1 MTATRVEHE
10 CSVSSFHG
18 ADIYFT
24 LVPCPSWT
32 HRAQELM
39 KKKDLRHIYEE
50 SAEFRQQ
57 LYGWLQKHR
66 ISDVR
71 QMHSAR
77 RGLFGAR
84 GFSAPMIW

>member
-1 MTATRVEHE
+1 
-10 CSVSSFHG
+10 
-18 ADIYFT
+18 
-24 LVPCPSWT
+24 
-32 HRAQELM
+32 M